1 MRYPNET
8 KKRKRGGTILLTEHE
23 FLLEDRI
30 AKIQSII
37 KQGGEERFYLSFSG
51 GKDSTVLHYLLDMA
65 LPNNKIPRVFINTG
79 IEYNMIVDFV
89 KELAKNDDR
98 IEILNVGKNIKKTLD
113 EVGYPFKSKEH
124 SLKLSEF
131 KKGSRAQSV
140 LDYMQ
145 GKTKFACPKKLLYQ
159 FNDDFTLKISDRCCY
174 ELKKKPF
181 YSYQKETGKTITLTG
196 MRREEGGQRG
206 HLPCIVSDKTGKL
219 LKFHPLSVV
228 SEQWEDWFI
237 QNYKIRLC
245 ELYYPP
251 FNFKRT
257 GCKGCPYNLDLQE
270 QLLIMEKHLPNEA
283 KQCEMIW
290 KPIYDEYRR
299 INYRLK
305 RNVQLSLFD

>member
-1 MRYPNET
+1 
-8 KKRKRGGTILLTEHE
+8 LTEHE

-37 KQGGEERFYLSFSG
+37 NQEGEDKFCLSFSG

-79 IEYNMIVDFV
+79 IEYKMIVDFV

-98 IEILNVGKNIKKTLD
+98 IVILNIGKNIKKTLD

-124 SLKLSEF
+124 SLKVGEYQ
-131 KKGSRAQSV
+131 KGSRSKSV
-140 LDYMQ
+140 LNYMQ
-145 GKTKFACPKKLLYQ
+145 GKSSFSCPKKLLYQ
-159 FNDDFTLKISDRCCY
+159 YNDDSTLKISDRCCY
-174 ELKKKPF
+174 EFKKKPI

-196 MRREEGGQRG
+196 MRREEGGRRFS
-206 HLPCIVSDKTGKL
+206 LPCIVSDKTGKL

-257 GCKGCPYNLDLQE
+257 GCKGCPYSLDLQE